1 MTLND
6 VSGIQRGA
14 GLAGLTDQNIRKLK
28 VDSNSSIIYLYI
40 QINNAVMLFAAMCCS
55 ATIVQRRVAS
65 SLDPL
70 LSSRARPAQGSY
82 TRTLAPSREQS
93 ASLGQ
98 DHSCPRCV
106 GRLLFICCF
115 TRHCLA
121 NPTNQPTNQTNQA
134 NPGLTPE
141 SSLCSIFKVLPL
153 GSCLSPINYHPS
165 ITHSLPPH
173 QRNLATHWHTTH
185 PARVPGKGFAFEALR
200 PYILQYHFL
209 SHFRLA
215 SLLPVYR

>member
-1 MTLND
+1 
-6 VSGIQRGA
+6 
-14 GLAGLTDQNIRKLK
+14 
-28 VDSNSSIIYLYI
+28 
-40 QINNAVMLFAAMCCS
+40 MLFAAMCCS

-115 TRHCLA
+115 TRES
-121 NPTNQPTNQTNQA
+121 NQPDQ
-134 NPGLTPE
+134 PGQPWPY
-141 SSLCSIFKVLPL
+141 SRKQSLFNFQ
-153 GSCLSPINYHPS
+153 SPAP
-165 ITHSLPPH
+165 
-173 QRNLATHWHTTH
+173 R
-185 PARVPGKGFAFEALR
+185 
-200 PYILQYHFL
+200 
-209 SHFRLA
+209 
-215 SLLPVYR
+215 LLPVSHQLPSINYPFPPSPPTQPSNPLAHHASRAGPRQRVCLRSSPSLHTPVSFPIPLSPSKSSPGLSVSPSDPHPHACPAQSVT